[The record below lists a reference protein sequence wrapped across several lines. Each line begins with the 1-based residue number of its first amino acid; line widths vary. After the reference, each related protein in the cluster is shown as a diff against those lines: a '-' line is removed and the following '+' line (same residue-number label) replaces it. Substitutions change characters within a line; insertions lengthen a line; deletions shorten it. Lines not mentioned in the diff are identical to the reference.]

1 LKAVH
6 FGYGRSKP
14 HSRTFAIDEDCL
26 HITDEL
32 PQMLSALNLIHLA
45 HDVKIIEVLPNFIST
60 DLADIS
66 FDGATRIELADEF
79 VSEKYNALKQSKAV
93 VVHFVGKMNYCIKA
107 KKL

>member
-1 LKAVH
+1 M
-6 FGYGRSKP
+6 
-14 HSRTFAIDEDCL
+14 
-26 HITDEL
+26 L
-32 PQMLSALNLIHLA
+32 PGVNHIHLA
-45 HDVKIIEVLPNFIST
+45 HDVKINEVLPNFIST

-66 FDGATRIELADEF
+66 IDGAPRIELADEF